1 LLSRDDLYALLP
13 RLEEFHGRFGRFFP
27 RSESRAWS
35 RKYLVGLALPIER
48 KNVENIAEQ
57 VGGSPRRLQEF
68 LSDSPWNDE
77 GCIEE
82 LQRLVGEEL
91 GTDDGVLILDDTGFP
106 KKGIWSAGVGRQYS
120 GTLGRVDNC
129 QVGVFL
135 GYASSRGHLLVD
147 RRLYMLESWFL
158 KTDTAA
164 ERREHAMVPEDVRF
178 QTKTELGQ
186 QMLEAAGRSRHL
198 PWQWAAGDAAYGD
211 KHELRQAVAGLDKWY
226 CFEVSSTAEVWTS
239 DPGWQVP
246 VREGG
251 LGRPPSR
258 PQPTASSPDAKTV
271 AEVARGLK
279 PRAWRRHRVTEG
291 AKGPREYEFAR
302 LRVIEKQHKQPGP
315 AGWLMVRR
323 PLGCR
328 DPKEFKYFLSNAP
341 KTISLATLARVGC
354 LRWTIE
360 ENFELAKGE
369 LGLDHYEVTRY
380 RGWYHHITLV
390 LLALAFLKS
399 VQSGWG
405 EKWHPGHGA
414 GGPSTS
420 GGRPAPRG
428 VDARTRDCLVREPAT
443 TQASG
448 PPLPLEALVA

>member
-1 LLSRDDLYALLP
+1 MLTRDDLHALLP

-27 RSESRAWS
+27 RSESRTWS

-68 LSDSPWNDE
+68 LSDSPWNEE

-91 GTDDGVLILDDTGFP
+91 GGDDGVLILDDTGFP

-135 GYASSRGHLLVD
+135 GYASSRGHTLVD

-158 KTDTAA
+158 QTDTAA

-178 QTKTELGQ
+178 KTKTELGQ
-186 QMLEAAGRSRHL
+186 EMLEAVVSNGHL
-198 PWQWAAGDAAYGD
+198 PWRWAAGDAAYGD
-211 KHELRQAVAGLDKWY
+211 KHDLREAVDAQGKWY
-226 CFEVSSTAEVWTS
+226 CFEVSSTAEVWTK

-246 VREGG
+246 SRTGG
-251 LGRPPSR
+251 RGRPPSR
-258 PQPTASSPDAKTV
+258 PEPMTSSPDAKTV
-271 AEVARGLK
+271 AEVARGLE

-302 LRVIEKQHKQPGP
+302 MRVIEKRHKRPGP

-328 DPKEFKYFLSNAP
+328 DSKEFKYFLSNAP
-341 KTISLATLARVGC
+341 KTVSLAALARVGC

-360 ENFELAKGE
+360 ENFELTKGE

-399 VQSGWG
+399 IQCGWG
-405 EKWHPGHGA
+405 EKGGPGDGA
-414 GGPSTS
+414 GGPPAL
-420 GGRPAPRG
+420 GGRLAPRG
-428 VDARTRDCLVREPAT
+428 VDARTRHRLVREPAT
-443 TQASG
+443 T
-448 PPLPLEALVA
+448 EAVSPAISLATLVA

>member
-1 LLSRDDLYALLP
+1 MTRDDLYALLP
-13 RLEEFHGRFGRFFP
+13 RLEEFHARFGRYFV

-35 RKYLVGLALPIER
+35 RKYLLGLTLPIER

-57 VGGSPRRLQEF
+57 VEGSVRRLQEF
-68 LSDSPWNDE
+68 LSDSPWNGE

-91 GTDDGVLILDDTGFP
+91 GAADGVLILDDTGFP

-120 GTLGRVDNC
+120 GTLGRIDNC

-135 GYASSRGHLLVD
+135 GYASSRGHTLVD
-147 RRLYMLESWFL
+147 RRLYMLEPWFAA
-158 KTDTAA
+158 TETAKA
-164 ERREHAMVPEDVRF
+164 RREHAMVPEGIGF
-178 QTKTELGQ
+178 KTKIELGLE
-186 QMLEAAGRSRHL
+186 MLEAAQGHRHL
-198 PWQWAAGDAAYGD
+198 PYQWVAGDAAYGD
-211 KHELRQAVAGLDKWY
+211 NHELRRAVAAQDKWY
-226 CFEVSSTAEVWTS
+226 CFEVSSTAEVWTG

-246 VREGG
+246 AAESRT
-251 LGRPPSR
+251 GRPRSR
-258 PQPTASSPDAKTV
+258 PQPTASSPEAQTV
-271 AEVARGLK
+271 AEVTRDLR
-279 PRAWRRHRVTEG
+279 PRAWIRHRVIEG

-302 LRVIEKQHKQPGP
+302 LRVIEKQHKRPGP
-315 AGWLMVRR
+315 AAWLMVRR

-328 DPKEFKYFLSNAP
+328 DPKKFKYFLSNAP
-341 KTISLATLARVGC
+341 KSVSLAALARVGC

-399 VQSGWG
+399 VQCGWG
-405 EKWHPGHGA
+405 EKGHLRHGA
-414 GGPSTS
+414 GDPSALGS
-420 GGRPAPRG
+420 GAAPRG
-428 VDARTRDCLVREPAT
+428 VDARVRDCLVRGPAAPEAGGT
-443 TQASG
+443 TV
-448 PPLPLEALVA
+448 PLAALVA

>member
-1 LLSRDDLYALLP
+1 LLSPQDLHALLP
-13 RLEEFHGRFGRFFP
+13 RLEEFHGRFGRFFQ

-35 RKYLVGLALPIER
+35 RKYLVGLALPIQR

-77 GCIEE
+77 GCVEE

-135 GYASSRGHLLVD
+135 GYASSRGHTLVD

-158 KTDTAA
+158 QTDTAA
-164 ERREHAMVPEDVRF
+164 ERRKHAMVPGDVRF
-178 QTKTELGQ
+178 KTKPALGQ
-186 QMLEAAGRSRHL
+186 EMLEAVVSNGHL
-198 PWQWAAGDAAYGD
+198 PWRWAAGDAAYGD
-211 KHELRQAVAGLDKWY
+211 KHDLREMVDSQGKWY
-226 CFEVSSTAEVWTS
+226 CFEVSSTAEVWTK

-246 VREGG
+246 ERTGG
-251 LGRPPSR
+251 RGRPPSR
-258 PQPTASSPDAKTV
+258 PEPTASSPDAKTV
-271 AEVARGLK
+271 AEVARGLE

-302 LRVIEKQHKQPGP
+302 MRVIEKRHKRPGP
-315 AGWLMVRR
+315 AAWLMVRR

-328 DPKEFKYFLSNAP
+328 DPRHYRYFLSNAP
-341 KTISLATLARVGC
+341 RTVSLAALARVGC

-399 VQSGWG
+399 VQCGWG
-405 EKWHPGHGA
+405 EKRGPGHGA
-414 GGPSTS
+414 GGPPAL
-420 GGRPAPRG
+420 GGRSAPRG
-428 VDARTRDCLVREPAT
+428 VDARVRHHLVREPAT
-443 TQASG
+443 T
-448 PPLPLEALVA
+448 EAVSPAISLATMVA

>member
-1 LLSRDDLYALLP
+1 MLTPDDLRALMP
-13 RLEEFHGRFGRFFP
+13 RLEEFHARFGRFFP

-35 RKYLVGLALPIER
+35 RKYVTGLTLPIER

-68 LSDSPWNDE
+68 LSDSPWDDE
-77 GCIEE
+77 GCVEE
-82 LQRLVGEEL
+82 LQRLVGEQL
-91 GTDDGVLILDDTGFP
+91 GAPDGVLILDDTGFP

-135 GYASSRGHLLVD
+135 GYASSRGHTLVD

-186 QMLEAAGRSRHL
+186 EMLEAAGRNGHL

-211 KHELRQAVAGLDKWY
+211 KHELRQAVAAQGKWY
-226 CFEVSSTAEVWTS
+226 CFEVSSTAEVWTR

-246 VREGG
+246 AREGS
-251 LGRPPSR
+251 LGRPRSR
-258 PQPTASSPDAKTV
+258 SQPTATSLDSKTV
-271 AEVARGLK
+271 AQVARGLE

-302 LRVIEKQHKQPGP
+302 LRVIEKQHKRPGP

-341 KTISLATLARVGC
+341 KTVSLTALARVGC

-399 VQSGWG
+399 VQRGWG
-405 EKWHPGHGA
+405 EKGRPGDGA
-414 GGPSTS
+414 GDP
-420 GGRPAPRG
+420 PAPRDRAAACG
-428 VDARTRDCLVREPAT
+428 LDTRARHRLVREPAT
-443 TQASG
+443 TEARCPS
-448 PPLPLEALVA
+448 LPLAAMAA